1 MKKAAIKI
9 SSFFCETSFRVFYAN
24 RKKSIIFT
32 SKFKIKT
39 MVYKFTILSD
49 EVDNFVRIISIDSE
63 ATFFDLHNAILDSVN
78 YEKNQMTSFFM
89 CSDNWEKEQEVTLVE
104 MESSSEYD
112 NLVMEDTKLEDLV
125 TEENQKLLYVFDMMS
140 DRVFFMEMT
149 DIIPRK
155 TLDKAVIETV
165 EGEAPIQIMADE
177 GLIVAPKASI
187 DENFYGDEEF
197 ELDELDEEG
206 FGEMN
211 FDDSSLFSEDPKF

>member
-1 MKKAAIKI
+1 
-9 SSFFCETSFRVFYAN
+9 
-24 RKKSIIFT
+24 
-32 SKFKIKT
+32 

-49 EVDNFVRIISIDSE
+49 EVDNFVRIITIDSE

-89 CSDNWEKEQEVTLVE
+89 CSDNWEKGQEVTLVE

-112 NLVMEDTKLEDLV
+112 NLVMEDTKLEELIVD
-125 TEENQKLLYVFDMMS
+125 ENQKLLYVFDMMS

-155 TLDKAVIETV
+155 NLDKAECVTS
-165 EGEAPIQIMADE
+165 EGDAPLQIMADD
-177 GLIVAPKASI
+177 GLIVAPKTSI

-197 ELDELDEEG
+197 EIDELDEEG